1 MSERHPWPPVD
12 ETVTGRELDR
22 EVRAELKTLPL
33 ELATT
38 VARHLVM
45 VGILEETD
53 PERAYEH
60 ARAVRERASRVAVA
74 RETAGLTAY
83 ATGRYAEAL
92 SELRA
97 HARMSGSSD
106 YLPVIADC
114 ERGLGRPE
122 KALEIAG
129 GAAAQK
135 LDPAGRAEMRI
146 VAAGARADM
155 GQPDAAVI
163 TLQCKELTSRS
174 TAPWVARLRY
184 AYADALLAV
193 GRTDDARTWFARAA
207 DGDDE
212 GATDAA
218 DRLAELEG
226 VVFLTDGDGD
236 DDEEET
242 ESADGAGSEHE
253 GRDDAARDE
262 AGGPHGSD
270 DG

>member
-1 MSERHPWPPVD
+1 M
-12 ETVTGRELDR
+12 TGRELDR

-45 VGILEETD
+45 VGLLEDTD

-74 RETAGLTAY
+74 RETAGLAAY
-83 ATGRYAEAL
+83 ATERYSEAL

-97 HARMSGSSD
+97 HARMSGSTA
-106 YLPVIADC
+106 YLAVMADC
-114 ERGLGRPE
+114 ERGLGRPH
-122 KALEIAG
+122 KALEMAG
-129 GAAAQK
+129 SLAAGK
-135 LDPAGRAEMRI
+135 LDQAGQAEMRI
-146 VAAGARADM
+146 VAAGARTDM

-163 TLQCKELTSRS
+163 TLQCKDLSSRS

-193 GRTDDARTWFARAA
+193 GRTDEARTWFARAA

-212 GATDAA
+212 GVTDAA
-218 DRLAELEG
+218 DRLAEIEG
-226 VVFLTDGDGD
+226 IVFLTEEE
-236 DDEEET
+236 DDEPG
-242 ESADGAGSEHE
+242 DHE
-253 GRDDAARDE
+253 PGDAAAVRGEGTE
-262 AGGPHGSD
+262 ADMGGTDVAPKHGPSHQAT
-270 DG
+270 GLGSG